1 MSPEEILAA
10 RRIVRPF
17 RGEGLTPATH
27 AARAEGRGRP
37 LTDQPPQRGV
47 PRDRVVTVVDQQL
60 RPTDSAARQA
70 EYAKRK
76 AKRMKGND
84 HG

>member
-1 MSPEEILAA
+1 MAESPTKLTLRDL
-10 RRIVRPF
+10 RRD
-17 RGEGLTPATH
+17 GYTA
-27 AARAEGRGRP
+27 
-37 LTDQPPQRGV
+37 DQPPQRGV

-60 RPTDSAARQA
+60 RPTDAAVRQA

-76 AKRMKGND
+76 AKMMKGND